1 MPLALSQSNPNGGSS
16 PSFCSGRKLSDL
28 EQALLW
34 SLLQED
40 PQCPSRL
47 LLDEAARRQRPI
59 AVSLRQLNRWRV
71 QWQLNRRQGRPRQMP
86 SPGSAVSGAA
96 VVHIRPRLSFVGVHL
111 FAHWLDHQR
120 AFDLVVAQLTQAI
133 ETHKHT
139 HPDDDFAL
147 LHHREQTLRHRF
159 QALFFA
165 PLFGIEHLTEFD
177 TREHPLATLLGR
189 SYQSSTLT
197 QFLGQLERVR
207 ADEALVPT
215 LVPAQAGQITS
226 IDGHM
231 IAYWS
236 RVAMHK
242 GKITMRGRIMAG
254 SQAVIAHNEA
264 GYAVFVAYHPP
275 DIHLSR
281 LIVAYCHKVVEATGS
296 TVFVIDRAVNSLAV
310 AVAFTQQDWGL
321 LCMLDDNEHHGLESF
336 EATPAGT
343 LDDGSQVYSGSWKA
357 SKDDDPRLFVIV
369 VPKEGKLLV
378 YWGTPQLK
386 AMVEV
391 SQWPQLYR
399 ERTEIQENSFKRMID
414 HGALET
420 NYGRKKI
427 VGPDRHQQRKR
438 EDLEAS
444 VETAQQRVANKVEGL
459 QEHQAKVAESK
470 AKGHGK
476 RLAQR
481 QQALLRVGQA
491 LEEAQHQQ
499 AQCVAQVEALGAP
512 KERADRDFRKQTIM
526 TCRTLLLENA
536 LMAFMTALLGNLHS
550 KVSLACVLHMLLE
563 RSGASLETAA
573 EIVYWVNTTG
583 LSLPYRRLLEEVVDG
598 LGAMDLRARGK
609 PIRVGLKDMPP

>member
-1 MPLALSQSNPNGGSS
+1 
-16 PSFCSGRKLSDL
+16 
-28 EQALLW
+28 
-34 SLLQED
+34 
-40 PQCPSRL
+40 
-47 LLDEAARRQRPI
+47 
-59 AVSLRQLNRWRV
+59 
-71 QWQLNRRQGRPRQMP
+71 
-86 SPGSAVSGAA
+86 
-96 VVHIRPRLSFVGVHL
+96 VGVHL
-111 FAHWLDHQR
+111 FAHWLDHQA

-159 QALFFA
+159 QALFVA

-177 TREHPLATLLGR
+177 TREHPLATLLGH
-189 SYQSSTLT
+189 SYQSSPLT
-197 QFLGQLERVR
+197 QFLGQLERVG

-215 LVPAQAGQITS
+215 LVPAQAGQITY

-254 SQAVIAHNEA
+254 SHAVIAHNEA

-281 LIVAYCHKVVEATGS
+281 IIVAYCHKVVEATGS

-336 EATPAGT
+336 EATPEGL

-357 SKDDDPRLFVIV
+357 PKDDDPRLFVIV
-369 VPKEGKLLV
+369 VPKEGKPLV

-386 AMVEV
+386 ATVEV
-391 SQWPQLYR
+391 CKWPQLYR
-399 ERTEIQENSFKRMID
+399 ERTERQENSFKRMID

-438 EDLEAS
+438 EDVAAS
-444 VETAQQRVANKVEGL
+444 LETAQQRVANKVEAL
-459 QEHQAKVAESK
+459 QQQQAKVAKSK
-470 AKGHGK
+470 AQGHGK
-476 RLAQR
+476 RLEQR
-481 QQALLRVGQA
+481 QQALRRVAQE
-491 LEEAQHQQ
+491 LEETQHQQ
-499 AQCVAQVEALGAP
+499 AKWVAQEAALGSP

-536 LMAFMTALLGNLHS
+536 LMAFMAALLGNLQS

-563 RSGASLETAA
+563 RSGAYLETAS

-598 LGAMDLRARGK
+598 LGAMDLRAQGK